1 MGFILSRM
9 NDVISK
15 LSPARQVGMLSAT
28 EVLSAFA
35 VTAIAYLLIFGV
47 DSNFW
52 NVMTMAFLIPW
63 VICLPANFYFINQR
77 KQLIDM
83 ADELKVTQE
92 KLQQVNKDLQRKA
105 NIDGLT
111 GLANREYFI
120 KLFDERRMKSVNNV
134 LMIIDA
140 DHFKN
145 INDGYGHPVGDKALI
160 LMASVFRRIL
170 RKNDLV
176 GRIGGEEFGVLL
188 PDTCETEGEIIGE
201 MIRHEIE
208 TTLFEPQEGIPH
220 RITVSIGLT
229 GVSSYEERALPMRNA
244 DSALFE
250 AKRRGRNQCVLY
262 THGMRAKPRP
272 FYEAGNSSGRIQ
284 ISV

>member
-1 MGFILSRM
+1 MIVM
-9 NDVISK
+9 NEAISK
-15 LSPARQVGMLSAT
+15 LSPARQAGMLSAA

-35 VTAIAYLLIFGV
+35 VTALIYLTVFGI
-47 DSNFW
+47 DDNFW
-52 NVMTMAFLIPW
+52 NVMTMAFIVPWIICIP
-63 VICLPANFYFINQR
+63 VNLYVTRQR

-83 ADELKVTQE
+83 ADTLKDTQE
-92 KLQQVNKDLQRKA
+92 KLQQANRGLQRRA

-111 GLANREYFI
+111 GLANREHFI
-120 KLFDERRMKSVNNV
+120 KLFDERRMSSVNNV
-134 LMIIDA
+134 LMIVDA

-145 INDGYGHPVGDKALI
+145 INDGYGHPVGDRALI
-160 LMASVFRRIL
+160 LMAAVFKRIL

-201 MIRHEIE
+201 MIRHEMESIV
-208 TTLFEPQEGIPH
+208 FEPQDGVQH

-244 DSALFE
+244 DSAMFE

-262 THGMRAKPRP
+262 THGMRSKPRP
-272 FYEAGNSSGRIQ
+272 FFEASNGSSRIA
-284 ISV
+284 ISA